1 MNIIL
6 IFELCNFL
14 LLLSCPTLSHSYFL
28 SSSLYLS
35 PPKHIYFYSF
45 IRLWATSLTTAF
57 CFIISRC
64 KYVLDTCNL
73 LWLHFPCLLH
83 QLDASSLLLS
93 RLSPYSDISLVTV
106 KWHLSC
112 HRIVT
117 FGLSPYSD
125 ICIVT
130 VLPYSDIWI
139 VTVQVSDGC
148 NVFHSKEE
156 VYPLILIDNVT
167 ENFKISRSY
176 ESI

>member
-1 MNIIL
+1 MNVIL
-6 IFELCNFL
+6 IFELCNFLL

-83 QLDASSLLLS
+83 QLDASSLLVS
-93 RLSPYSDISLVTV
+93 RLSPYSDISLVTRV
-106 KWHLSC
+106 RPFLKVFEAQPCTELST
-112 HRIVT
+112 RIWN
-117 FGLSPYSD
+117 FLN
-125 ICIVT
+125 
-130 VLPYSDIWI
+130 LE
-139 VTVQVSDGC
+139 
-148 NVFHSKEE
+148 NVYLCPS
-156 VYPLILIDNVT
+156 
-167 ENFKISRSY
+167 
-176 ESI
+176 